1 MRTVHE
7 KAKWHAVYPHS
18 NSENVFV
25 VESGSSGNLY
35 KVQKYSNGL
44 IHYCNCKWGQEN
56 PDGCSCSH
64 IVAVRNYIA
73 RKGTAESTREVPT
86 VELHAPTHSV
96 VVKSDGT
103 IVVNHYD

>member
-18 NSENVFV
+18 DLENVFV

-44 IHYCNCKWGQEN
+44 IHYCNCKWEQEN
-56 PDGCSCSH
+56 PDGHSCSH
-64 IVAVRNYIA
+64 IIAVRNYVV
-73 RKGTAESTREVPT
+73 RKNVFDSLPETVKVVSAGEGRRVEVRPDGT
-86 VELHAPTHSV
+86 V
-96 VVKSDGT
+96 VVWFG
-103 IVVNHYD
+103 